1 MRPEPSGTDLDGE
14 FAALW
19 QLARDAT
26 DCSRLRMSLEPLAV
40 AGHAAAA
47 FQLASMCF
55 EGIGGPRDPSA
66 AFVWALRSARGG
78 HPPGAAMAGDFY
90 LHAEPEH
97 RACVRLAERA
107 VHWHEQAA
115 LAGHADAAMATS
127 DAFRMGRGCERDFGR
142 AYLFLLV
149 ALGCSSRPRP
159 VADLLLPSLRTD
171 LDDEETGRIEARAQ
185 AMLTRLPSRD
195 ADPLVHWRLC
205 AEHQGL
211 VDV

>member
-1 MRPEPSGTDLDGE
+1 MGSASSATAPDGE

-19 QLARDAT
+19 PLARDGRDPA
-26 DCSRLRMSLEPLAV
+26 RLRGALEPLAS

-47 FQLASMCF
+47 FQLARMCF
-55 EGIGGPRDPSA
+55 EGLGGPRDSSA

-97 RACVRLAERA
+97 RACVRLPERA
-107 VHWHEQAA
+107 VIWHEQAA

-127 DAFRMGRGCERDFGR
+127 DGWRMGRGCERDFGR
-142 AYLFLLV
+142 AYLFLLI
-149 ALGCSSRPRP
+149 ALGCSTRPRP

-171 LDDEETGRIEARAQ
+171 LDEGEVSRIEERARQ
-185 AMLTRLPSRD
+185 MLTTLPRRD
-195 ADPLVHWRLC
+195 ADPLAHWRDL
-205 AEHQGL
+205 AGQQG
-211 VDV
+211 VVEA